1 MSSVSNI
8 NTLPVPNAYFIW
20 YCTWLSVPSTIYA
33 LTHKS
38 HHLAIVPATVFTTS
52 LLYWRNPVRGSWY
65 RVLDMT
71 AVFLGV
77 TYQSIYAFQ
86 TIRITSLNR
95 HFAVYT
101 SLIAASVACYA
112 LSNSLLSRGR
122 LWPATYAHASIH
134 LIANVANMVLYH
146 GNV

>member
-1 MSSVSNI
+1 MSSL
-8 NTLPVPNAYFIW
+8 TLPIPNAHFIW
-20 YCTWLSVPSTIYA
+20 YCAWLSVPSTIYA

-86 TIRITSLNR
+86 TIRITSPNR

-134 LIANVANMVLYH
+134 LVANVANMVLYH
-146 GNV
+146 ENSAG

>member
-8 NTLPVPNAYFIW
+8 ITLPIPNAHFIW
-20 YCTWLSVPSTIYA
+20 YCAWLSIPSTIYA
-33 LTHKS
+33 LTRKS

-52 LLYWRNPVRGSWY
+52 LFYWRNPRYDSWY

-86 TIRITSLNR
+86 TIRITSPNC
-95 HFAVYT
+95 HFAAYT
-101 SLIAASVACYA
+101 SLIAVSGACYA
-112 LSNSLLSRGR
+112 LSHTLMNRGR
-122 LWPATYAHASIH
+122 IWPATYAHASIH
-134 LIANVANMVLYH
+134 LIGNVANMVLYH